1 MTEPSSA
8 LTPEDA
14 ENLAKLLDHNATQAQ
29 QRFTDL
35 TATWGLGGIHHQLD
49 ELLQGLRPTDR
60 PQVATEL
67 ASALGAFVD
76 EFGPEGIVGQSDTF
90 RDHA

>member
-1 MTEPSSA
+1 MTEQPSE
-8 LTPEDA
+8 LTSEDA

-35 TATWGLGGIHHQLD
+35 AATWGLGGIHHQLT
-49 ELLQGLRPTDR
+49 ELLQGLRPADR
-60 PQVATEL
+60 PQVAGDL
-67 ASALGAFVD
+67 AAALGAYVD
-76 EFGPEGIVGQSDTF
+76 EFGPDGIVGQSETF